1 MAAELIKNY
10 FEFLTFLKV
19 PLGKKWFPTKA
30 IALSPIFQDQILK
43 QTVGNSLSGDEVCFD
58 AWRQGSWDPFAKTI
72 FEPAR
77 YKVYEHSQWQFS
89 WQSTPSMTCS
99 FYLAYYP
106 VHMTFTYGLDTRR
119 LCENKHS
126 ISKRWIILVQRFSVR
141 KYQKRK
147 LDILIFISNLKYLWI
162 EICLY

>member
-1 MAAELIKNY
+1 LEKNDFPPKQLLFPPFSKIKFSNKQLETHY
-10 FEFLTFLKV
+10 PGTRSVSTHGARDLETHLQKQFLNLQD
-19 PLGKKWFPTKA
+19 TK
-30 IALSPIFQDQILK
+30 FMN
-43 QTVGNSLSGDEVCFD
+43 TV
-58 AWRQGSWDPFAKTI
+58 K
-72 FEPAR
+72 
-77 YKVYEHSQWQFS
+77 WQFS